1 MKSALLL
8 ITALTMTT
16 GLVAVSTAIRA
27 AENVTLTDVSV
38 DDGVYHLTLPSA
50 TIAASSLGQK
60 DFEALGKGGGA
71 LALIGRA
78 GDLAATS
85 VTIPAATL
93 EIRKGVGDPRPGGR
107 VEVKDLVL
115 SGLKSGVASGLTV
128 GAVTIEADGAR
139 TSLAKASAKGLDL
152 VTALRW
158 LLDED
163 EANAAPRALVA
174 AATVET
180 LTLRGKRSDV
190 TVAKLDAT
198 DLRHRS
204 PAAGIRLPAL
214 FGRLALHEVAFLPP
228 SSAAGTPA
236 DVTIRDA
243 EFRLDDPV
251 DGLPSTLAVK
261 IGALRPS
268 SALIRAKGL
277 ADLGYDVLS
286 LDAVVSAKWN
296 AETSE
301 ATIDTVSLS
310 GDGIG
315 AVTLSG
321 TFAGVKREDL
331 LNLDHAHRFAAT
343 TLKASRVVV
352 ENKGLFEHLVAR
364 EAKASGRPLD
374 EVRAK
379 MSDKARATILTLMG
393 RWAGGPVVEAALKFV
408 TRPGKLTVAST
419 SKAPGGAP
427 LADLSKK
434 APDGTPGF
442 ATAMNVTA
450 AAE

>member
-8 ITALTMTT
+8 ITALTTTT
-16 GLVAVSTAIRA
+16 GLVAVSTAVRA

-38 DDGVYHLTLPSA
+38 DDGTHVLILPSA
-50 TIAASSLGQK
+50 TIAGSSLGQK
-60 DFEALGKGGGA
+60 DFEALGKAGGA

-78 GDLAATS
+78 GDLSATT

-93 EIRKGVGDPRPGGR
+93 EIRRAGGDPRPGRR
-107 VEVKDLVL
+107 VAVKDLVL
-115 SGLKSGVASGLTV
+115 TGIKGGVATGATV
-128 GAVTIEADGAR
+128 GAVSVEADGTR
-139 TSLAKASAKGLDL
+139 TNLDKASAKSLDL

-174 AATVET
+174 AATLEA
-180 LTLRGKRSDV
+180 LTLRGRQSDV

-198 DLRHRS
+198 DLRHRA
-204 PAAGIRLPAL
+204 PAAGTHLPAL
-214 FGRLALHEVAFLPP
+214 FGRLALHEIAILPP
-228 SSAAGTPA
+228 AAAGTPA
-236 DVTIRDA
+236 NITIRDA
-243 EFRLDDPV
+243 DLRLDDPV

-261 IGALRPS
+261 IDALRPS
-268 SALIRAKGL
+268 LALIKAKGL
-277 ADLGYDVLS
+277 VDLGYDVLS
-286 LDAVVSAKWN
+286 LDGAVSAKWN
-296 AETSE
+296 AKTSE
-301 ATIDTVSLS
+301 ATVETLSIS

-321 TFAGVKREDL
+321 SFAGVKREDF

-343 TLKASRVVV
+343 TLKATRVVV

-364 EAKASGRPLD
+364 EARNSGRPLE

-379 MSDKARATILTLMG
+379 MSDKARATLLTFMG
-393 RWAGGPVVEAALKFV
+393 RWAGGPVVEAALRFV
-408 TRPGKLTVAST
+408 GKPGKLTVAST

-442 ATAMNVTA
+442 STVMNVTA
-450 AAE
+450 TAE